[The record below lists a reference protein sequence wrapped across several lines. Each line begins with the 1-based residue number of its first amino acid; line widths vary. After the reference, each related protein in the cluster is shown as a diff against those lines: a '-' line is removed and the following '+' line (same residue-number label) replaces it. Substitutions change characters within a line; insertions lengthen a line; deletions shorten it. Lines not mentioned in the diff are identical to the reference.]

1 MVQRCTTISHQREGT
16 RDGKANKA
24 SARADPSLGTGTKRR
39 GAQRNEA
46 EILTTSSKT
55 EQNPR
60 PEHFMFCLLCF
71 SLWVSSQLWRPGTSP
86 GSLVESLGNR
96 QAQSKPDFFSLVLL
110 STYPVTSSLT
120 FGHRSRSPY
129 PSLVGHHLDGGREQ
143 QVVCF

>member
-1 MVQRCTTISHQREGT
+1 MHNRGMSERGDKRGQSKQGKCPSGPQPGNGNRET
-16 RDGKANKA
+16 
-24 SARADPSLGTGTKRR
+24 
-39 GAQRNEA
+39 GAQGNEA

-55 EQNPR
+55 EQNPT

-71 SLWVSSQLWRPGTSP
+71 SLLVSSQLWRPGTSP

-110 STYPVTSSLT
+110 STSPVTASLP
-120 FGHRSRSPY
+120 FGHRSSSPF
-129 PSLVGHHLDGGREQ
+129 PSRVGHHLDGGREQ